1 MLRATSGESLVYAGD
16 QQTHSLRAVT
26 IIMRDFQFPGRSPI
40 RVTEAAAATSHPLA
54 TLSAIEVLR
63 EGGNAIDA
71 AVAAAA
77 VLAVVE
83 PQSTGIGGDCF
94 ILYAPAGGPE
104 VIAYNGSGRSPRA
117 ASLDWYRG
125 HGFAELPKYGPHTV
139 TVPGAIDAWAR
150 IVADHGKRELGALL
164 QPAIGFAEDGYVVLD
179 RVAFDWALSA
189 ERLAG
194 DPHAARIFLPRG
206 RAPKPGERHRQPE
219 LAATLR
225 RIAKAGRDGFYAG
238 PVAEDIVAHLKS
250 LGGLHDLE
258 DFATAAGEYVRPVST
273 SYRGAEIF
281 QMPPNNQGLTALIML
296 NILSGFDLSSL
307 DPRGAERLHLEI
319 EAGRLAYRDRNAL
332 IADPSHVEVPVGRI
346 LSAAHAAQLRGL
358 IDPKRAMVGL
368 PPAEMKRADTVYLS
382 VVDRDR
388 NAVSFINSIYHS
400 FGSTLVAPRSGVVLQ
415 NRGASFRLDP
425 SHPNAMAPAKRPMH
439 TIMPGMAM
447 RAGRALMPFGV
458 MGGDYQ
464 PFGHVHLLTN
474 VLDYAMDPQAALDD
488 ARVFYDEGAVEA
500 ERGVSGQTIA
510 GLQAKG
516 HRIVIPG
523 EPHGGG
529 QAILIDWE
537 AGTLTAGSDPRKDG
551 CALGW

>member
-1 MLRATSGESLVYAGD
+1 
-16 QQTHSLRAVT
+16 
-26 IIMRDFQFPGRSPI
+26 MRDFQLPGRSPI

-54 TLSAIEVLR
+54 TLTAIEIMR
-63 EGGNAIDA
+63 QGGNAIDA

-94 ILYAPAGGPE
+94 VLYAPRGGPE
-104 VIAYNGSGRSPRA
+104 VIAFNGSGRSPRA
-117 ASLDWYRG
+117 ATYEWYSE
-125 HGFAELPKYGPHTV
+125 HGFSEFPKYGPHTV
-139 TVPGAIDAWAR
+139 TIPGAIDAWAR
-150 IVADHGKRELGALL
+150 IVADHGTRELGALL
-164 QPAIGFAEDGYVVLD
+164 QPAIGFAEDGYVVMD
-179 RVAFDWALSA
+179 RVAFDWDLTA

-194 DPHAARIFLPRG
+194 DPQAARIFLPQG
-206 RAPKPGERHRQPE
+206 RAPRPGERHRQPE

-225 RIAKAGRDGFYAG
+225 AVAAAGRDGFYKGAI
-238 PVAEDIVAHLKS
+238 AEDMVGHLKA

-258 DFATAAGEYVRPVST
+258 DFAKADGEYVRPVST
-273 SYRGAEIF
+273 SYRGTDIY

-296 NILSGFDLSSL
+296 NILSGFELAGR
-307 DPRGAERLHLEI
+307 DPMGADRLHLEI
-319 EAGRLAYRDRNAL
+319 EAGRLAYRDRDAL
-332 IADPSHVEVPVGRI
+332 IADPAHVDVPVARI
-346 LSAAHAAQLRGL
+346 LSAAHAGELRSL
-358 IDPKRAMVGL
+358 IDPDRAMVKL
-368 PPAEMKRADTVYLS
+368 PPSAMQRSETVYLS

-425 SHPNAMAPAKRPMH
+425 SHPNVIAPAKRPMH

-474 VLDYAMDPQAALDD
+474 ILDYAMDPQSALDS
-488 ARVFYDEGAVEA
+488 ARVFYDAGAVEA
-500 ERGVSGQTIA
+500 ERGIPAGAIA
-510 GLQAKG
+510 GLLAKG
-516 HRIVIPG
+516 HRIVIPA

>member
-1 MLRATSGESLVYAGD
+1 
-16 QQTHSLRAVT
+16 
-26 IIMRDFQFPGRSPI
+26 
-40 RVTEAAAATSHPLA
+40 VTEAAAATSHPLA
-54 TLSAIEVLR
+54 TLTAIEIMR

-94 ILYAPAGGPE
+94 ILYAPRGGPE
-104 VIAYNGSGRSPRA
+104 VIAFNGSGRSPRA
-117 ASLDWYRG
+117 ATYEWYRE
-125 HGFAELPKYGPHTV
+125 HGFSEFPKYGPHSV
-139 TVPGAIDAWAR
+139 TIPGAIDAWAR
-150 IVADHGKRELGALL
+150 IVADHGNRELGALL

-179 RVAFDWALSA
+179 RVAFDWDLTAQ
-189 ERLAG
+189 RLAG
-194 DPHAARIFLPRG
+194 DPQAARIFLPQG
-206 RAPKPGERHRQPE
+206 RAPRPGERHRQPE

-225 RIAKAGRDGFYAG
+225 VVAAAGRDGFYTGAI
-238 PVAEDIVAHLKS
+238 AEDMVGHLKA

-258 DFATAAGEYVRPVST
+258 DFAKAAGEYVRPVST
-273 SYRGAEIF
+273 SYRGTDIY

-296 NILSGFDLSSL
+296 NILSGFELAGR
-307 DPRGAERLHLEI
+307 DPMGADRLHLEI
-319 EAGRLAYRDRNAL
+319 EAGRLAFRDRNAL
-332 IADPSHVEVPVGRI
+332 IADPAHVDVPVSRI
-346 LSAAHAAQLRGL
+346 LSAVHAGELRSL
-358 IDPKRAMVGL
+358 IDPDRAMVKL
-368 PPAEMKRADTVYLS
+368 PPSAMQRSETVYLS

-425 SHPNAMAPAKRPMH
+425 SHPNVIAPAKRPMH

-474 VLDYAMDPQAALDD
+474 ILDFAMDPQSALDS
-488 ARVFYDEGAVEA
+488 ARIFYDNGAVEA
-500 ERGVSGQTIA
+500 ERGIPASAIA
-510 GLQAKG
+510 GLRAKG
-516 HRIVIPG
+516 HRIVVPA